1 MERSALSHL
10 KRAPSMN
17 IHRGSLHALAPSHLT
32 AFRHPICGGSRR
44 SLFFWPDAEVATSLA
59 KPLWIGCKSS
69 TSGSI
74 PAQPEPNGPTPPRS
88 FPLDMILVEAFR
100 QPPEVTAHPAAKLE
114 IWPEEGYT
122 ATKFDPTVGRNFFNR
137 EDELKYIKKLVRLDC
152 PENVILLLGP
162 RSCGKTALIEEL
174 MKENPERF
182 LHLNCGLKPVTTSA
196 EMAQALRG
204 RASKLPA
211 ALGIALRNIPVASK
225 SSWVSQLISWVSA
238 PWGNTM
244 QVDKDA
250 LAAASKVYD
259 QISDLMSE
267 SKANNLKYVTD
278 KYTDVLVE
286 ATPGKEPVFIIDEVN
301 KLKEWRKTPAE
312 ETNLKNLLDFLR
324 RICKEQNKAHVFFGH
339 L

>member
-286 ATPGKEPVFIIDEVN
+286 ATPGKEPVFIIG
-301 KLKEWRKTPAE
+301 TS
-312 ETNLKNLLDFLR
+312 LL
-324 RICKEQNKAHVFFGH
+324 H
-339 L
+339 LLAPVAAPLVVL